1 MAGSGEVLNAFGL
14 AIGAE
19 QFGSLL
25 QYCGLLSIYGILSLY
40 SFTERFSENDGIWR
54 KIIVIA
60 FLSSPVLVFLVS
72 SPKPQ
77 LLQIGMTSFAV
88 VLLLEIISKIKTNKG
103 KLSIF
108 SLICLLTMSVT
119 QAKFSFFL
127 SAFLIGFFSIF
138 LLGSVRLFFYGVLIA
153 IFFFV
158 LIIFPSVFWKIEN
171 YNSSIIDA
179 LVSPL
184 PGPLPGADLFEAAL
198 RGYKDSTLSFPFSL
212 IFPNQFGVITTVI
225 GAGLF
230 LMIFVK
236 PAAPTFLLNVMIF
249 LFVVLGSL
257 IGQKASRF
265 FLEPFVWMLI
275 SLISFNSF
283 RKWNIFFMKEMVSAG
298 ILLQAFIAL
307 CIIIVGIYQLLPGI
321 FSVPMREKIM
331 SQYANGYSLMKWA
344 DLALP
349 KDAVLLSQ
357 HRSIALSGR
366 KTLSLDW
373 ASFVDFNS
381 VAASPY
387 LKKIKD
393 ENVTHILMFGDTT
406 KDTPFSGCIGNTIGK
421 TKSNQ
426 ATRNPFNRNDFFTA
440 MLVEFQS
447 SKLPECAN
455 SIL

>member
-1 MAGSGEVLNAFGL
+1 M
-14 AIGAE
+14 
-19 QFGSLL
+19 
-25 QYCGLLSIYGILSLY
+25 
-40 SFTERFSENDGIWR
+40 
-54 KIIVIA
+54 
-60 FLSSPVLVFLVS
+60 
-72 SPKPQ
+72 
-77 LLQIGMTSFAV
+77 
-88 VLLLEIISKIKTNKG
+88 
-103 KLSIF
+103 
-108 SLICLLTMSVT
+108 
-119 QAKFSFFL
+119 
-127 SAFLIGFFSIF
+127 
-138 LLGSVRLFFYGVLIA
+138 FFYGVLIA

-171 YNSSIIDA
+171 YNSSIVNA

-184 PGPLPGADLFEAAL
+184 PGSLTGVDLFEVAL
-198 RGYKDSTLSFPFSL
+198 RSYQDSTLSFPLSL
-212 IFPNQFGVITTVI
+212 IFPNQLEVVTTVI

-283 RKWNIFFMKEMVSAG
+283 RKWNIRFMKEAVSTG
-298 ILLQAFIAL
+298 ILLQAFVTL

-331 SQYANGYSLMKWA
+331 NQYANGYSLMKWV
-344 DLALP
+344 DLVLP

-357 HRSIALSGR
+357 HRSIALSQR

-373 ASFVDFNS
+373 TSFVDFNFA
-381 VAASPY
+381 VASPY

-406 KDTPFSGCIGNTIGK
+406 KNTPFSGCIGNTISK
-421 TKSNQ
+421 TKSNR
-426 ATRNPFNRNDFFTA
+426 ANRNPFNRNDFFTA